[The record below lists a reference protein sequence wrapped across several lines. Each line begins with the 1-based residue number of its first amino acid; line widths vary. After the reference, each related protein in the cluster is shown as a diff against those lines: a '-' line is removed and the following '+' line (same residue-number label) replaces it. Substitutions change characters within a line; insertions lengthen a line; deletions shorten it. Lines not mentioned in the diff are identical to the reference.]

1 MYQSSSI
8 ACADVF
14 EPLLM
19 LIGNLIFPERAFEK
33 E

>member
-1 MYQSSSI
+1 MSRGI
-8 ACADVF
+8 EGKPVF
-14 EPLLM
+14 RDEK